1 MLAFDWLIGSRFGF
15 SKLSDIRID
24 IRRDVQHFFRRPKDR
39 RSSIFF
45 QTFRKIF
52 VPVADCVWLI
62 NLSKSNIFLS
72 VTEDEV
78 RRGIFD
84 VQEKNKH
91 CFWFKRNITDIKENI
106 NKTKARFFIDKTSNG
121 LDEDALSLL
130 DTLKTKLSSVL
141 TNNTKE
147 YDLKWHGESCIDPKN
162 NEEHLTYI
170 DRLCEDFY
178 EVLIDMINK
187 GIEERKRTDLDDP
200 LVKEISLHTTTC
212 QDKAR
217 FFYGRKDVLD
227 TILNHVKNEND
238 NRVLVVQGES
248 GCGKTSI
255 MAVAAKMIKE
265 VNPEVP
271 LILRFLGTT
280 SESSSISKLLKSI
293 CMQVCQVHDKDTAE
307 IPEVSAFIYSF
318 KVSGRR
324 NIDII

>member
-1 MLAFDWLIGSRFGF
+1 M
-15 SKLSDIRID
+15 
-24 IRRDVQHFFRRPKDR
+24 QE
-39 RSSIFF
+39 
-45 QTFRKIF
+45 
-52 VPVADCVWLI
+52 
-62 NLSKSNIFLS
+62 NI
-72 VTEDEV
+72 
-78 RRGIFD
+78 
-84 VQEKNKH
+84 KH
-91 CFWFKRNITDIKENI
+91 CFWFKRNITDIRENI

-130 DTLKTKLSSVL
+130 DTLKTKMSSML

-162 NEEHLTYI
+162 NEEHMKYI

-178 EVLIDMINK
+178 EVLIDMIDK
-187 GIEERKRTDLDDP
+187 GIEERKSTDLEDP

-227 TILNHVKNEND
+227 AILNHVKNEND

-280 SESSSISKLLKSI
+280 SGSSSISELLKSI
-293 CMQVCQVHDKDTAE
+293 CTQICQVQEKDTTE
-307 IPEVSAFIYSF
+307 IPEVSIFTYSL
-318 KVSGRR
+318 K
-324 NIDII
+324 